1 MGQNMVGW
9 IRLKVKGN
17 AGDSIRLRFAEL
29 LQKDGELYVANLR
42 DARVTDTYIVRGDE
56 AGCTWAPRF
65 VYHGFRYVEV
75 TGYPHATV
83 NDFVGEVVNDEM
95 ETIGSFTTS
104 NSTLNQIYR
113 NAFWGIRG
121 NYKGMRLTVP
131 NATSANLGWATEP
144 PVHWVRAS

>member
-1 MGQNMVGW
+1 MGTLRAAMSPNMKVVDTLKPVSITQVGKKYILDMGQNMVGW

-75 TGYPHATV
+75 TGYPHL
-83 NDFVGEVVNDEM
+83 
-95 ETIGSFTTS
+95 S
-104 NSTLNQIYR
+104 
-113 NAFWGIRG
+113 
-121 NYKGMRLTVP
+121 
-131 NATSANLGWATEP
+131 
-144 PVHWVRAS
+144 